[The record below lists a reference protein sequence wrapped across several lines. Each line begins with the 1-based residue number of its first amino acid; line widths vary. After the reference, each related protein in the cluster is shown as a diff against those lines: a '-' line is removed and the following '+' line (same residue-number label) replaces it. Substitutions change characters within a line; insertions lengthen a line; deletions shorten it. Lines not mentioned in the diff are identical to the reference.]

1 MISDPLREQ
10 LRLLTAELKKD
21 EIKLILGGGYGLVL
35 KTEYIRQTNAR
46 TRFDEI
52 PQARSTNDLDLF
64 LSAEIITS
72 AEKIEKIRDA
82 LGKLKFEPVA
92 PFFQFI
98 LPVAF
103 EGLEKPVKI
112 DLLAALP
119 LTEAE
124 RKLVKINKPRI
135 RPKKAKNIHGYLTEE
150 AVTIEENLL
159 PIDIAEEGEAPLE
172 IYLPHP
178 FSYLVMKLFALRDR
192 LEDEEKDFGAYHAF
206 DIYRVIAM
214 MTEKEWNEAINLR
227 ENYRNA
233 PKIIE
238 AAQIASEI
246 FADVE
251 AIGVIRVRQHARA
264 VGFHISPENL
274 SALIE
279 DIKELLDGV
288 SSIKIRT

>member
-1 MISDPLREQ
+1 MTPDPLREQ
-10 LRLLTAELKKD
+10 LRLLALELQKD

-35 KTEYIRQTNAR
+35 KTEYIRQTNAA
-46 TRFDEI
+46 TRFEEI

-82 LGKLKFEPVA
+82 LEKLKFEPVA
-92 PFFQFI
+92 PFFQFQ
-98 LPVAF
+98 LPTVF
-103 EGLEKPVKI
+103 EGQDLPVKI

-119 LTEAE
+119 LTEDA

-159 PIDIAEEGEAPLE
+159 PVNIADEGNAPLE

-192 LEDEEKDFGAYHAF
+192 LEDEAKDFGAYHAF

-214 MTEKEWNEAINLR
+214 MTESEWNEAVDLQKR
-227 ENYRNA
+227 FRDA
-233 PKIIE
+233 PKIGE
-238 AAQIASEI
+238 AANIVGDLFSS
-246 FADVE
+246 VE
-251 AIGVIRVRQHARA
+251 STGVLRVRQHARA
-264 VGFHISPENL
+264 TGFLIPPKNL
-274 SALIE
+274 TALIE
-279 DIKELLDGV
+279 DLQEILPKV
-288 SSIKIRT
+288 

>member
-1 MISDPLREQ
+1 MTPDPLREQ
-10 LRLLTAELKKD
+10 LRLLALELQKD

-35 KTEYIRQTNAR
+35 KTEYIRQTNAA
-46 TRFDEI
+46 TRFEEI

-82 LGKLKFEPVA
+82 LSKLKFEPLA
-92 PFFQFI
+92 PFFQFQ
-98 LPVAF
+98 LPTVF
-103 EGLEKPVKI
+103 KGFEKPVKI

-119 LTEAE
+119 LTETE

-159 PIDIAEEGEAPLE
+159 PVNIAEEGDAPLE

-214 MTEKEWNEAINLR
+214 MTEKEWNEAVDLR
-227 ENYRNA
+227 KRFRDA
-233 PKIIE
+233 PKIGE
-238 AAQIASEI
+238 AAEIAGDL
-246 FADVE
+246 FASGE
-251 AIGVIRVRQHARA
+251 SIGVLRVHQHARA
-264 VGFHISPENL
+264 VGFSIPPGNL
-274 SALIE
+274 AALIE
-279 DIKELLDGV
+279 DLQELLSKD
-288 SSIKIRT
+288 

>member
-1 MISDPLREQ
+1 MIQDPLREQ
-10 LRLLTAELKKD
+10 LRLLALELQKD
-21 EIKLILGGGYGLVL
+21 EIKLILGGGYGLLL
-35 KTEYIRQTNAR
+35 KTEYIRQTNAA
-46 TRFDEI
+46 TRFEEI

-82 LGKLKFEPVA
+82 LKKLKFEPVA
-92 PFFQFI
+92 PFFQFQLLNI
-98 LPVAF
+98 F

-119 LTEAE
+119 LTEAA

-135 RPKKAKNIHGYLTEE
+135 RPKNAKNIHGYLTEE
-150 AVTIEENLL
+150 ALTIEENLL
-159 PIDIAEEGEAPLE
+159 PINIADADDNPLE

-214 MTEKEWNEAINLR
+214 MTENEWNEAINLR
-227 ENYRNA
+227 EKYRNA

-238 AAQIASEI
+238 AAEI
-246 FADVE
+246 VGGLFPNVE
-251 AIGVIRVRQHARA
+251 SIGVLRVRQHARSVA
-264 VGFHISPENL
+264 FIIPQKNL
-274 SALIE
+274 AALIE
-279 DIKELLDGV
+279 DLQELLA
-288 SSIKIRT
+288 

>member
-1 MISDPLREQ
+1 MIKDPLREQ
-10 LRLLTAELKKD
+10 LRLLALELQKE

-35 KTEYIRQTNAR
+35 KTEYTRQTNVA
-46 TRFDEI
+46 TRFEEI

-82 LGKLKFEPVA
+82 LQKLKFEPVA
-92 PFFQFI
+92 PFFQFH
-98 LPVAF
+98 LPLTF
-103 EGLEKPVKI
+103 EGLEQSVKI
-112 DLLAALP
+112 DLLAAP
-119 LTEAE
+119 PETDEQ

-150 AVTIEENLL
+150 ALTIEENLL
-159 PIDIAEEGEAPLE
+159 PINIADNDENPLE

-192 LEDEEKDFGAYHAF
+192 LEDEGKDFGAYHAF

-214 MTEKEWNEAINLR
+214 MTEKEWTEAVKMR

-238 AAQIASEI
+238 AAEIAGDL
-246 FADVE
+246 FANVE
-251 AIGVIRVRQHARA
+251 SIGVLRVRQHARS
-264 VGFHISPENL
+264 VVFIIPPENL
-274 SALIE
+274 AALIE
-279 DIKELLDGV
+279 DLQELL
-288 SSIKIRT
+288 T

>member
-1 MISDPLREQ
+1 MTPDPLREQ
-10 LRLLTAELKKD
+10 LRLLALELKKD

-35 KTEYIRQTNAR
+35 KTEYIRQTNAA
-46 TRFDEI
+46 TRFEEI

-82 LGKLKFEPVA
+82 LQKLKFEPLA
-92 PFFQFI
+92 PFFQFQ
-98 LPVAF
+98 LPTVF
-103 EGLEKPVKI
+103 EGQDLPVKI

-119 LTEAE
+119 LTEVE

-159 PIDIAEEGEAPLE
+159 PVNIAGEGDAPLE

-214 MTEKEWNEAINLR
+214 MTESEWNEAVDLR
-227 ENYRNA
+227 NRYRDA
-233 PKIIE
+233 PKIGE
-238 AAQIASEI
+238 AAEIAGDL
-246 FADVE
+246 FASVE
-251 AIGVIRVRQHARA
+251 SIGVLRVRQHARA
-264 VGFHISPENL
+264 VGFSIPPENL
-274 SALIE
+274 AALIE
-279 DIKELLDGV
+279 DLQELLSKD
-288 SSIKIRT
+288 